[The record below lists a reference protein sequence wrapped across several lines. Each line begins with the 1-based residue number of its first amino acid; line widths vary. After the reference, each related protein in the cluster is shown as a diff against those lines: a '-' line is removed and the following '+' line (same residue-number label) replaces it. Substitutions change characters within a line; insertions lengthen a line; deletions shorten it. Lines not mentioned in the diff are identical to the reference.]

1 MSVGELGVFIPII
14 ALSIPIVAI
23 WTKHRK
29 DMMQM
34 QISAT
39 AEKAAQYA
47 ASNKE
52 LEDRV
57 RVLERIVTDGGYDV
71 ATQIEALR
79 DTRLLLVLDN
89 FEQVVEAAPLVAALL
104 AACPRLKVLVTSRSL
119 LRVSGEHDYPVA
131 PLAVPDSADTPERA
145 VAAEA
150 VQLFVERARAADPA
164 FVLTSENTPAVAAIR
179 SIVVAE

>member
-1 MSVGELGVFIPII
+1 MIEQFIPFFAIGMVFG
-14 ALSIPIVAI
+14 IPMLAI

-29 DMMQM
+29 DVLEMQAR
-34 QISAT
+34 QT

-79 DTRLLLVLDN
+79 DQRRVEERLEDQR
-89 FEQVVEAAPLVAALL
+89 E
-104 AACPRLKVLVTSRSL
+104 TSR
-119 LRVSGEHDYPVA
+119 
-131 PLAVPDSADTPERA
+131 
-145 VAAEA
+145 
-150 VQLFVERARAADPA
+150 
-164 FVLTSENTPAVAAIR
+164 N
-179 SIVVAE
+179 